1 MSLCFSSFASGSSGN
16 CYMIKSDNTIILV
29 DVGIAGKHIISGLN
43 KHGFCVN
50 DIDGIL
56 VTHEHIDHVKSI
68 RMMGKKSEN
77 ANIYCSSGTLNQIAD
92 KVPEERSIVVSSR
105 ESFVVGDIEIVPFDL
120 SHDAAEPLGYSI
132 KCDERQI
139 TIITDTGCVND
150 EMIDEMV
157 RADLLVLEANHEVN
171 ILRMGSYPFSL
182 KQRILGDEGHLSNET
197 AGNILSHILKK
208 IDGEKVP
215 KVMLAHLSR
224 ENNTPQQAFLTINN
238 MLFEEDF
245 MEGKDY
251 EMSVIPRNEVSNL
264 IEI

>member
-16 CYMIKSDNTIILV
+16 CYMIKSENTIILV
-29 DVGIAGKHIISGLN
+29 DVGIAGKHIISGLSR
-43 KHGFCVN
+43 HGFEAK

-56 VTHEHIDHVKSI
+56 VTHEHADHVKSI
-68 RMMGKKSEN
+68 RMMGRKSEN
-77 ANIYCSSGTLNQIAD
+77 AGIYGSAGTFEQISD
-92 KVPEERSIVVSSR
+92 KIPKERYITVSSD
-105 ESFVVGDIEIVPFDL
+105 ENFIIGDIEVIPFDL
-120 SHDAAEPLGYSI
+120 SHDAAEPLGYSM
-132 KCDERQI
+132 KCKERQI
-139 TIITDTGCVND
+139 TIITDTGCVS
-150 EMIDEMV
+150 EKMLEEMV
-157 RADLLVLEANHEVN
+157 KSDLLVLEANHEVN

-197 AGNILSHILKK
+197 AGSILCHVLKRLEGRK
-208 IDGEKVP
+208 IP

-251 EMSVIPRNEVSNL
+251 EMWVIPRNEISEL